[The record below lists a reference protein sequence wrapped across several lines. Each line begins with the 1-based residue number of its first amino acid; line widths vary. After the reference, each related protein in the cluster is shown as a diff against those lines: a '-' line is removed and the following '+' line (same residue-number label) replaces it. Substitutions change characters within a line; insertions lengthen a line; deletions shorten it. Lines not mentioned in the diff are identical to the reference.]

1 MKIDTD
7 FYDIFDYYHIPF
19 WQTTWF
25 KVSACV
31 AVLLIIAL
39 VIYFIVTR
47 KKREL
52 APWEWAAEKIQQLPL
67 EKCLTKNDY
76 KKFYFDLT
84 LILKQYLHKRYAWKT
99 EDKTDEE
106 LIEYLH
112 KQGFNETLLEAL
124 KKMLEGAVWIKFAG
138 NEVIKTQ
145 ADADYKTAL
154 SLVKK
159 TTPDDNDRS
168 KKHNDGR

>member
-1 MKIDTD
+1 MKVATD

-19 WQTTWF
+19 WQTLWF
-25 KVSACV
+25 KVSVCV
-31 AVLLIIAL
+31 TVLLLIAL
-39 VIYFIVTR
+39 IVYFIVTR

-52 APWEWAAEKIQQLPL
+52 EPWEWATEKIQQLSL

-99 EDKTDEE
+99 VDKTDEE

-112 KQGFNETLLEAL
+112 KQGFDETLLEAL

-138 NEVIKTQ
+138 NDVIKAQ
-145 ADADYKTAL
+145 ADADFKTAF
-154 SLVKK
+154 SIIKK
-159 TTPDDNDRS
+159 TISRDTNS
-168 KKHNDGR
+168 LKNKKNMK